1 MRQKVAFSRS
11 GGTVSLEGTLLR
23 GNPNV
28 SDRVVVQIHYNTVG
42 FLHCTAQKEAF
53 EERRAGP
60 VPTSPVSQAR
70 ISAGREISVSGLV
83 AARVRRT

>member
-28 SDRVVVQIHYNTVG
+28 SDRVVVQIRCNTVE
-42 FLHCTAQKEAF
+42 FLRCTAQKEAF
-53 EERRAGP
+53 EERRAGQSRLVLLVKHGFP
-60 VPTSPVSQAR
+60 R
-70 ISAGREISVSGLV
+70 GDRFRSVVWLQLV
-83 AARVRRT
+83 